1 MEGVLMMINNKKDMR
16 KSPFN
21 FFTVE
26 EVNLICMY
34 NKDNRQKAIDGLY
47 HALAEV
53 RDLDM
58 LAIIC
63 RTLDKLQCISNTE
76 FAEIEF
82 VEEYS

>member
-1 MEGVLMMINNKKDMR
+1 MMSKKNKDIG

-21 FFTVE
+21 YFTVE

-34 NKDNRQKAIDGLY
+34 SKDNRQRAIDGLY

-58 LAIIC
+58 VAMIC
-63 RTLDKLQCISNTE
+63 RVLDKLQLISNTE
-76 FAEIEF
+76 FEEIEF
-82 VEEYS
+82 ISVYE

>member
-1 MEGVLMMINNKKDMR
+1 MMINNKKDIG

-34 NKDNRQKAIDGLY
+34 SKDNRQKAIDGLY

-58 LAIIC
+58 VAMIC
-63 RTLDKLQCISNTE
+63 RTLDKLQCMSNKE
-76 FAEIEF
+76 FEEIEF
-82 VEEYS
+82 ISVYE

>member
-1 MEGVLMMINNKKDMR
+1 MMSKKNKDIG

-34 NKDNRQKAIDGLY
+34 SKDNRQKAIDGLY
-47 HALAEV
+47 HALADV

-58 LAIIC
+58 VAMIC
-63 RTLDKLQCISNTE
+63 RVLDKLQLMSNTE
-76 FAEIEF
+76 FEEIEF
-82 VEEYS
+82 VSVND

>member
-1 MEGVLMMINNKKDMR
+1 MMNKNKKDIG

-34 NKDNRQKAIDGLY
+34 SKDNRQRAIDGLY

-58 LAIIC
+58 VAMIC
-63 RTLDKLQCISNTE
+63 RTLDKLQLMSNTE
-76 FAEIEF
+76 FEAIEF
-82 VEEYS
+82 VEEFSH

>member
-1 MEGVLMMINNKKDMR
+1 MMIKKEIDIG
-16 KSPFN
+16 KSPYN

-34 NKDNRQKAIDGLY
+34 SKDNRQKAIDGLY

-58 LAIIC
+58 VALIC
-63 RTLDKLQCISNTE
+63 RTLDKLQCMSNQE
-76 FAEIEF
+76 FEEIEF
-82 VEEYS
+82 VEEYSQ

>member
-1 MEGVLMMINNKKDMR
+1 MMSKKNKDIG

-34 NKDNRQKAIDGLY
+34 SKDNRQKAIDGLY

-58 LAIIC
+58 VAIIC
-63 RTLDKLQCISNTE
+63 RTLDKLQCMSNQE
-76 FAEIEF
+76 FEEIEF
-82 VEEYS
+82 VSVNE

>member
-1 MEGVLMMINNKKDMR
+1 MMSKKNKDIG

-34 NKDNRQKAIDGLY
+34 SKDNRQRAIDGLY
-47 HALAEV
+47 HALADV

-58 LAIIC
+58 VAMIC
-63 RTLDKLQCISNTE
+63 RVLDKLQLISNTE
-76 FAEIEF
+76 FEEIEF
-82 VEEYS
+82 VSVYE

>member
-1 MEGVLMMINNKKDMR
+1 MMNKKNKDIG

-21 FFTVE
+21 YFTVE

-34 NKDNRQKAIDGLY
+34 SKDNRQRAIDGLY

-58 LAIIC
+58 VAMIC
-63 RTLDKLQCISNTE
+63 RVLDKLQLISNTE
-76 FAEIEF
+76 FEEIEF
-82 VEEYS
+82 ISVYE

>member
-1 MEGVLMMINNKKDMR
+1 MMSKKNKYIG

-21 FFTVE
+21 YFTVE

-34 NKDNRQKAIDGLY
+34 SKDNRQRAIDGLY

-58 LAIIC
+58 VAMIC
-63 RTLDKLQCISNTE
+63 RVLDKLQFMSNTE
-76 FAEIEF
+76 FEEIEF
-82 VEEYS
+82 ILIKD